1 MKISAKVRFINNL
14 KHHQQETEA
23 DGAWHV
29 PVGTTIQEIVE
40 RSGVEQGGWE
50 FAYTVNGNAKLR
62 DYALEEN
69 DELVFMSPFIGG

>member
-1 MKISAKVRFINNL
+1 MSAKVRFLNNL
-14 KHHQQETEA
+14 KPHQLETQA

-29 PVGTTIQEIVE
+29 PSGTTIQDIVD

-50 FAYTVNGNAKLR
+50 FAYTVNGTAQLR
-62 DYALEEN
+62 EYVLKEG